1 MIGILRETIVTARRV
16 FGVREPT
23 ESVADIVMI
32 AWSSMKEPV
41 ATEFARLLVAA
52 RKGSDN

>member
-1 MIGILRETIVTARRV
+1 MRWKVAKGSTLTCAMIGILRETIVTARRV

-32 AWSSMKEPV
+32 A
-41 ATEFARLLVAA
+41 
-52 RKGSDN
+52 